1 MAEQDLPRTRYRELS
16 EVVAHHTASLQR
28 LEESSNNIE
37 SSLNNVHRQLAS
49 ITLALERLSKAPH
62 PEQPEGPSSSSTR
75 NPLFVD
81 DNYRPP
87 LSPKIDL
94 YKYDGT
100 EDPSGWILLA
110 DQFFLL
116 RIVNRASLVQS
127 LEKRFGPTE
136 YEDPEGEITKLRQT
150 STVAAYQTQF
160 EKLAQRVDGLPD
172 RFLAR
177 TFVSGLRDDIKGM
190 VKLLRPTSLK
200 EAIGLARLQE
210 KHHCRDRKS
219 FSAPNK
225 PTTFAAPTPTKPSP
239 SLKTQ
244 RLSYDE
250 MKARRDKGLCY
261 YCDDKFGPGHKCKTR
276 TFFFLEGQEDS
287 DMDCSDDDSPVSPPP
302 ESHSMPF
309 QEYKRHKLCEL

>member
-28 LEESSNNIE
+28 LEESSNNTE

-116 RIVNRASLVQS
+116 YQIPAPQRLLYRSFYLKGEALSYFKYLQHARELSDWASLVQS

-160 EKLAQRVDGLPD
+160 EKLAQYVDGLPD

-219 FSAPNK
+219 FSTPNK

-244 RLSYDE
+244 RISYDE

-276 TFFFLEGQEDS
+276 TFVLFG
-287 DMDCSDDDSPVSPPP
+287 
-302 ESHSMPF
+302 
-309 QEYKRHKLCEL
+309 RARR